1 MPTFPQISHARA
13 CIADAEREEN
23 SLTTRVDA
31 AIQAIAFLDQ
41 AALDDVE
48 IQRYLSLKY
57 ERTLE
62 PSELQRVHARAL
74 TVAKKLLFSI
84 ERK

>member
-1 MPTFPQISHARA
+1 MPTISQVSHARA

-31 AIQAIAFLDQ
+31 AIQALAFLDQ

-48 IQRYLSLKY
+48 IQRYLSVKY
-57 ERTLE
+57 ERPLE
-62 PSELQRVHARAL
+62 PFELQRAHARAL

>member
-1 MPTFPQISHARA
+1 MPTFSQISHARA
-13 CIADAEREEN
+13 CIADAEREGN

-41 AALDDVE
+41 SALDDVE
-48 IQRYLSLKY
+48 IQRYLSLKF

-62 PSELQRVHARAL
+62 PSEFQRVHAHAL